1 MRNDSLAELLGD
13 FLLEAEE
20 RLARVETLML
30 GLEGLGATELESALS
45 EARRELHTLKGNSG
59 MMGFTGLQD
68 LAHRLEDA
76 VDELETGSAAVDPI
90 LEGLDR
96 FRSRLADLRESE
108 GRPAGEKDALGA
120 APAVREAA
128 GREGS
133 VRVPLARLEQLA
145 DLAGELVVARHHLE
159 RAVGAGM
166 ALQPE
171 APEYAARSAELWNEA
186 ADSRRAQEK
195 ILDAV
200 QDGILRLRMVPMGSL
215 VGRLRRLVRD
225 EAQSAGRRVRLETR
239 GEDTPLDR
247 TLVELAGEALGHL
260 VRNAVIHGI
269 ESQEVRRRRGKPAVG
284 TILLQAAVRSGSVE
298 IEVVDDGGGIDRR
311 ALVEAARRAGIGGA
325 EGESLHGLIFHPRL
339 TTREQA
345 DLSAGRGVGLSAALD
360 AVHRHGGAIDVATVE
375 GTGTRFCLRLPLSV
389 AIALALMVTVDGEEY
404 ALPASAV
411 VETVAL
417 AAGPGRGG
425 AGAAGSQPWRGSELP
440 LLDLGLFFGT
450 AARPRESGFVVV
462 VDVEGVT
469 RGLVVDR
476 LGDLGEI
483 VVKALDP
490 AAGRPPGVA
499 GSTIL
504 GDGRVVMILDAH
516 GLTQAERVGERA

>member
-1 MRNDSLAELLGD
+1 MRNDDLAELLGD

-20 RLARVETLML
+20 RLARVEGLML
-30 GLEGLGATELESALS
+30 GLEGLEAAELEGALA
-45 EARRELHTLKGNSG
+45 EARRQLHTLKGNSG

-68 LAHRLEDA
+68 RAHKLEDA
-76 VDELETGSAAVDPI
+76 VEALDPELLAIDPI

-96 FRSRLADLRESE
+96 FRGRLAELRSGAERE
-108 GRPAGEKDALGA
+108 PERAEAVPAA
-120 APAVREAA
+120 AAS
-128 GREGS
+128 EGS
-133 VRVPLARLEQLA
+133 VRVPLPRLEQLA

-159 RAVGAGM
+159 RAVGAGV
-166 ALQPE
+166 ALEP
-171 APEYAARSAELWNEA
+171 ASADYAGRSAELWLGAEE
-186 ADSRRAQEK
+186 SRRAQEK
-195 ILDAV
+195 ILDAL
-200 QDGILRLRMVPMGSL
+200 QDGILRLRMVPMGAL

-225 EAQSAGRRVRLETR
+225 EARAAGRQVRLETR
-239 GEDTPLDR
+239 GEETPLDR

-269 ESQEVRRRRGKPAVG
+269 EPEEMRRRKGKPATG
-284 TILLQAAVRSGSVE
+284 TILVQAAVRSGSVQ

-311 ALVEAARRAGIGGA
+311 ALVEAARRAGIDGA
-325 EGESLHGLIFHPRL
+325 EAESLHGLIFRQRL
-339 TTREQA
+339 STHEQA

-411 VETVAL
+411 VETLAL
-417 AAGPGRGG
+417 DGGPGR
-425 AGAAGSQPWRGSELP
+425 AGAAARLTWRGNELP
-440 LLDLGLFFGT
+440 LLDLGVFFGT
-450 AARPRESGFVVV
+450 AVRPREGGFVVV
-462 VDVEGVT
+462 VDVEGIA

-476 LGDLGEI
+476 LGGLGEI

-490 AAGRPPGVA
+490 VAGSPPGVA

-516 GLTQAERVGERA
+516 GLTQAELVGESG